1 VPTVRVMGMVVTNG
15 GTIPSVLVPFHP
27 VNVPAASPPAYETV
41 AALVVP
47 LVPPEPP
54 FWIVP
59 PGVTDSQLPPLAVLA
74 VAVHVSV
81 EYGAPVFCTVTA

>member
-1 VPTVRVMGMVVTNG
+1 
-15 GTIPSVLVPFHP
+15 
-27 VNVPAASPPAYETV
+27 
-41 AALVVP
+41 LVVP